1 MLTPRRAGRRAKLSS
16 SARTPLGLGFG
27 AKPGSLALR
36 ALLAATV
43 LLALAP
49 AAAVVAAGKRDFP
62 RDFLWGTAISGFQ
75 TEAGGEPS
83 RADRGSDW
91 WVWSH
96 DQGNID
102 AGRVSGD
109 RVEEGPGHWRLY
121 RRDARLAADRLGAN
135 AYRFSLEW
143 SRLFPRSTAKARTP
157 RELDRLVDQRA
168 ARHYEAELRR
178 ARRLGMTPMVTLNH
192 FTLPSWLHDPL
203 AVNAALAG
211 IGPDEP
217 VPHVERGGWLN
228 RRTVREYRKFAAW
241 ASWRYG
247 DQVRLWVTLNE
258 PMVVAVNGYVNVPG
272 VIAGWFPP
280 GAFTIAGTVRVV
292 RNLVRANA
300 AGYDAVHRHDRRA
313 EVGPVHNMVAFT
325 PSDPGSATDVE
336 AAEHADYIFNR
347 LFLNAA
353 VRGIED
359 ADIDGEIEPGE
370 RRPELRGADFVG
382 LNYYFRSRVTG
393 LGAPV
398 SDRIPLY
405 DFIATNS
412 YSTPH
417 NPGAP
422 PCPTTCTE
430 FGWEIYP
437 QGFRRVLATA
447 GSYELPV
454 YVTENGIADADDDER
469 AAYLRSHLA
478 ALAAAIRAGVV
489 DARGYLAWTL
499 VDNFEWSSGYYPRFG
514 FFSYDPETLRRQE
527 RPSARDFRKI
537 ARGGRL

>member
-75 TEAGGEPS
+75 MEAGGEPS
-83 RADRGSDW
+83 HADRGSDW

-217 VPHVERGGWLN
+217 VPHIERGGWLN

-258 PMVVAVNGYVNVPG
+258 PMVVAVNGYVN
-272 VIAGWFPP
+272 
-280 GAFTIAGTVRVV
+280 
-292 RNLVRANA
+292 
-300 AGYDAVHRHDRRA
+300 
-313 EVGPVHNMVAFT
+313 
-325 PSDPGSATDVE
+325 
-336 AAEHADYIFNR
+336 
-347 LFLNAA
+347 
-353 VRGIED
+353 
-359 ADIDGEIEPGE
+359 
-370 RRPELRGADFVG
+370 
-382 LNYYFRSRVTG
+382 
-393 LGAPV
+393 
-398 SDRIPLY
+398 
-405 DFIATNS
+405 
-412 YSTPH
+412 
-417 NPGAP
+417 
-422 PCPTTCTE
+422 
-430 FGWEIYP
+430 
-437 QGFRRVLATA
+437 
-447 GSYELPV
+447 
-454 YVTENGIADADDDER
+454 
-469 AAYLRSHLA
+469 
-478 ALAAAIRAGVV
+478 
-489 DARGYLAWTL
+489 
-499 VDNFEWSSGYYPRFG
+499 
-514 FFSYDPETLRRQE
+514 
-527 RPSARDFRKI
+527 
-537 ARGGRL
+537 